1 MFLFNKYKNWF
12 YTLFIFLI
20 LGILINCLKI
30 DLSIIFSDLHYVIDL
45 LSEMF
50 PPNYVI
56 IWENNLVILSIL
68 QTIAMAYLGTLIG
81 GIIAFIFSLMASNN
95 LFNIKYIVSITK
107 LFLSF
112 IRVIPSLMIILIFV
126 VAVGPGPFAGVL
138 TILFSTIGTLGK
150 LFTESLE
157 NLDPTSSNS
166 LRATGANKLQIFKY
180 AVWPEFLP
188 SFISNLLYCFDINMR
203 SAVGLGIFGGGGIG
217 YKLYMSMRVLH
228 YRDAVA
234 LIICIIALLLIIEN
248 ISNYL
253 RHRIIDK

>member
-1 MFLFNKYKNWF
+1 MFLFNKYKNLF

-20 LGILINCLKI
+20 LCILINFLKI

-81 GIIAFIFSLMASNN
+81 GIIAFIFSLIASNN
-95 LFNIKYIVSITK
+95 LFNIKYIVSFTK

-138 TILFSTIGTLGK
+138 TILF
-150 LFTESLE
+150 
-157 NLDPTSSNS
+157 
-166 LRATGANKLQIFKY
+166 
-180 AVWPEFLP
+180 
-188 SFISNLLYCFDINMR
+188 
-203 SAVGLGIFGGGGIG
+203 
-217 YKLYMSMRVLH
+217 
-228 YRDAVA
+228 
-234 LIICIIALLLIIEN
+234 LLLG
-248 ISNYL
+248 L
-253 RHRIIDK
+253 